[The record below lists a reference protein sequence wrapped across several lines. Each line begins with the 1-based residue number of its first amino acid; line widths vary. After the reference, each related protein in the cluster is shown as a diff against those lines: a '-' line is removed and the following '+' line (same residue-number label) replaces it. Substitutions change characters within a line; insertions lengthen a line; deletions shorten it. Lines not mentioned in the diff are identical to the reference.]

1 MGEAGES
8 ARPRVLVV
16 GPHLPR
22 LVSDLEQFA
31 TLVHLP
37 TGDKAAWDSLL
48 EAHAGEIR
56 AAVTN
61 SFWGFPVELFERL
74 PRLEII
80 TNFGVGVD
88 SIDVA
93 KAKEKGIHVT
103 NTPDVL
109 TDDVADLALGLMLTV
124 SRRLVEG
131 DRYVREGEWVKKGM
145 MHLTHKVSG
154 KRVGIIGL
162 GRIGLAIAQRAAAFN
177 CPIAYYSRRQR
188 SDIPSSYS
196 YHSSPT
202 ALAAASDFLVVA
214 CPLTPETTHIVNAS
228 VLEALGSSGVLINI
242 ARGKN
247 VDEPALVAAL
257 KEGKVGGA
265 GLDVFE
271 DEPNVPADLLGMDNV
286 VVQPHVGSGT
296 FETRGVMADVVL
308 ENLKLYLAGEA
319 LKTPV

>member
-1 MGEAGES
+1 MGETVES

-16 GPHLPR
+16 GKQLPR

-31 TLVHLP
+31 ALVHLP
-37 TGDKAAWDSLL
+37 TDDKAAWDALL
-48 EAHAGEIR
+48 DAHAGEIR

-61 SFWGFPVELFERL
+61 SFWGFPAELFERL
-74 PRLEII
+74 PKLEII

-131 DRYVREGEWVKKGM
+131 DRYVREGQWVAKGM

-162 GRIGLAIAQRAAAFN
+162 GRIGMAIAQRAAAFN
-177 CPIAYYSRRQR
+177 CSIAYYSRSQR
-188 SDIPSSYS
+188 SDVPYA
-196 YHSSPT
+196 YHSSPVD
-202 ALAAASDFLVVA
+202 LAAASDFLVIA
-214 CPLTPETTHIVNAS
+214 CPLTPETTHIVNTP
-228 VLEALGSSGVLINI
+228 VLEALGPAGVLINI

-271 DEPNVPADLLGMDNV
+271 DEPNVPGELMGMDNV
-286 VVQPHVGSGT
+286 VLQPHVGSGT
-296 FETRGVMADVVL
+296 FETRGVMADVAL
-308 ENLKLYLAGEA
+308 ENLKAHLAGQA